1 MTPGEHEDA
10 AKIGM
15 IWKNATWLGLVPI
28 LLNFVALFST
38 GYITRQ
44 VGPSQFGR
52 FSIALSL
59 TGLSLLVT
67 DVGLRALA
75 VRDLARGGAGA
86 RHELNDLLSLRLVM
100 SCLGVLIAWIVAA
113 IATWSSPALG
123 AVLMVSSLGIIPTAL
138 TGTLTDSLVARD
150 QARVTSSSTFWSGVI
165 LTVASVIAVAVWP
178 SDLALAASYLIGPIV
193 NMAMLARRSREVY
206 GRFRLRWRPRQWRV
220 LIRRAAPFFRIS
232 IVGVA
237 VSRSE
242 LPLIGLMFGSTMAG
256 FYAAAV
262 SLADRL
268 AAVIDSVTTAA
279 LPTLMRL
286 GGDARRVTDVLSRIL
301 HPMLGALLVGCIM
314 ASFGTTAAVTVVFGQ
329 AYAPGGPALAVALF
343 LLPLTAVNALV
354 FEGFVALR
362 KVDFVAGTI
371 LRGQILTGILLP
383 VGLMLFGLPGAP
395 LAKLVGALSVALSRV
410 RAGREY
416 FVGLWGP
423 RYLRPLFR
431 RTLWAL
437 PMPIILWLGDFRP
450 VVAVAISGG
459 GFLCWLAATA
469 HSSGVLQLL
478 RPTRLAAASGAPP
491 LPDSTLPPP
500 PSA

>member
-28 LLNFVALFST
+28 LLNGVALFST

-113 IATWSSPALG
+113 IATRWWSPALG
-123 AVLMVSSLGIIPTAL
+123 AVLLVSSLGIIPTAFA
-138 TGTLTDSLVARD
+138 GTLTDSLVARD
-150 QARVTSSSTFWSGVI
+150 QARVTSSATFWSGII
-165 LTVASVIAVAVWP
+165 LTIASVITVAVWP
-178 SDLALAASYLIGPIV
+178 TDLALAASYVIGPIV
-193 NMAMLARRSREVY
+193 NMTMLARRSSAVY
-206 GRFRLRWRPRQWRV
+206 GRFRPRWRPRQWRV

-237 VSRSE
+237 VSRIE
-242 LPLIGLMFGSTMAG
+242 LPLIGLMFGSAMAG

-314 ASFGTTAAVTVVFGQ
+314 ASMGTTAAVTVVFGQ

-343 LLPLTAVNALV
+343 LLPLGAVNALV

-362 KVDFVAGTI
+362 RVDFVAGTI
-371 LRGQILTGILLP
+371 LRGQILTGVLLP
-383 VGLMLFGLPGAP
+383 IGLMVFGLPGAP
-395 LAKLVGALSVALSRV
+395 MAKLLGALSVALARV
-410 RAGREY
+410 SAGREY
-416 FVGLWGP
+416 FVGLWGR
-423 RYLRPLFR
+423 RYLRPLLR

-437 PMPIILWLGDFRP
+437 PMPVILWLGDFRP
-450 VVAVAISGG
+450 TVAVAVSGG

-491 LPDSTLPPP
+491 LPDNTLPPAP
-500 PSA
+500 